1 MAMQTRLLR
10 DVYLS
15 HGSYGSIGLDRYPI
29 FNDSHREVLN
39 TKIVQHY
46 AMREIG
52 FDTDDYFIFELRR
65 KMNEIMPPYN
75 DLYRTQTID
84 FDPLSTTDM
93 QTVMTGKSSAVSD
106 STTGPKG
113 ANDTVSSGRG
123 VTSETPASQLSEN
136 GQYASGISDS
146 RSRSTVTES
155 ADGTAHGTD
164 NRDTSGTTRTTGRGA
179 AAAPLIQ
186 AYRDIIVNVDMMIV
200 GDLEE
205 LFMQVLSTPDNDIP
219 KFDYPG
225 YPSIY
230 GGLPF
235 ML

>member
-29 FNDSHREVLN
+29 FDESHREELN

-75 DLYRTQTID
+75 QLYYTQTIN
-84 FDPLSTTDM
+84 FDPLTTTDM
-93 QTVMTGKSSAVSD
+93 QSVMTGASAVTTD
-106 STTGPKG
+106 STTGHTG
-113 ANDTVSSGRG
+113 SNDTESTGRG

-146 RSRSTVTES
+146 RSRSTVSES
-155 ADGTAHGTD
+155 ADGTAHGTESH
-164 NRDTSGTTRTTGRGA
+164 DTSWTTQTSGRGS
-179 AAAPLIQ
+179 AAAPLVQ

-200 GDLEE
+200 SDLEE

-219 KFDYPG
+219 KFDFPG